1 MLFSLP
7 VTGQETVLFF
17 PWNSSVLTP
26 QIGPAATSAGPY
38 VTLSP
43 DGRDGTNGLSA
54 GLRPGGDPSVAAD
67 RAAIDLTVPYMAELD
82 VDGIDISIDFQ
93 RDEEDGNLVRRG
105 NFVFGVAAGAYV
117 NFQILDPEE
126 GAISGFDSPVFPVDP
141 DDDLWHRLRFT
152 YDQFAG
158 EAKLYLDGAL
168 VWELPFTT
176 PGQVLYWSP
185 GSDLIIGDGI
195 DGGGLEKAVL
205 DNFYFGEVVEANTF
219 PVTLTDFTA
228 SSGGA
233 VVYLDW
239 ETASETDNYA
249 FHLERSGD
257 AVAFE
262 RLASRP
268 AAGAASAYH
277 YADRSPLAGRSYYR
291 LVQEDLDGTIHY
303 LGVRS
308 VERAYPAAAAS
319 VYPNPTADFVFVTGT
334 GPLGVFDATGRNLT
348 ARVPVSGAPG
358 MHQRLDLR
366 GLPRGTYFLRTGQ
379 SVLKVFRR

>member
-1 MLFSLP
+1 M
-7 VTGQETVLFF
+7 FF

-54 GLRPGGDPSVAAD
+54 GLKPGGDPSVAAD

-93 RDEEDGNLVRRG
+93 RDEDDGELVSRG

-117 NFQILDPEE
+117 NFEILDPEE
-126 GAISGFDSPVFPVDP
+126 GAISAFDSPVFPVDP

-152 YDQFAG
+152 YDQFVG

-176 PGQVLYWSP
+176 PGQVLYWTS
-185 GSDLIIGDGI
+185 GEDLIIGDGI

-228 SSGGA
+228 TPGGD

-291 LVQEDLDGTIHY
+291 LVQEDLDGTLHY

-348 ARVPVSGAPG
+348 ARVPVSAAHGTDR
-358 MHQRLDLR
+358 RLDLR

-379 SVLKVFRR
+379 TALKVFRR